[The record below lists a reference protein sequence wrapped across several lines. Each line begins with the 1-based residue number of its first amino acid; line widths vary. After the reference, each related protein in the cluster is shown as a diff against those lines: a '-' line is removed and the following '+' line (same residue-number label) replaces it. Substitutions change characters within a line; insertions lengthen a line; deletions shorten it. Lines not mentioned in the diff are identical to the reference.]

1 MEYSS
6 YMNTIEIILALLPN
20 RLQALA
26 LFNDSYKYVMDHLNK
41 KTEKALLQDIKQK
54 EDKTE
59 EQQEEEDDIES
70 QKTTYLNSTPGKIKS
85 HTH

>member
-1 MEYSS
+1 
-6 YMNTIEIILALLPN
+6 
-20 RLQALA
+20 
-26 LFNDSYKYVMDHLNK
+26 MDHFNK

-59 EQQEEEDDIES
+59 EQQEEDDDIES
-70 QKTTYLNSTPGKIKS
+70 QKTTYLNSAPGKIKS